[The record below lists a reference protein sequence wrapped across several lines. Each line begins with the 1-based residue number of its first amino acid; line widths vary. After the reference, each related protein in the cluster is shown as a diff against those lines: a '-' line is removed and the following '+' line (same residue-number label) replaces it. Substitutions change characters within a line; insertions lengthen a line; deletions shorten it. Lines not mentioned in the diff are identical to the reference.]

1 MKLFC
6 IVCILFYALLHLSH
20 LAFHRVFFFFTQ
32 IAFLTAAIQSDSKPE
47 EQTQTRNRGQKR
59 SLPFYHRI
67 LPFLFSQN
75 ARTAKVLYKKLQT
88 FQPAAFLFHSNFIQ
102 RPISQSYIS

>member
-32 IAFLTAAIQSDSKPE
+32 IAFLTASVYSNSNPE

-59 SLPFYHRI
+59 PLPFYHRI

-75 ARTAKVLYKKLQT
+75 ARTAKVLYKKTADLSACS
-88 FQPAAFLFHSNFIQ
+88 F
-102 RPISQSYIS
+102 PISF